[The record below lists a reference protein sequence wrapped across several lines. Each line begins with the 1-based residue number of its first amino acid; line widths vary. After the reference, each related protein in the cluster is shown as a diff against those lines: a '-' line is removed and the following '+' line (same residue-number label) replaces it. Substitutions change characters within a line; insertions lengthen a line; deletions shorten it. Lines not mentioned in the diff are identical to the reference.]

1 MSRVGRE
8 PISIP
13 PKVDVYIEGEDVRV
27 SGPKGELRRQFRME
41 VGIRREDDVVLVERS
56 SEEPEIRSLH
66 GTTRTLISNMVVGVS
81 DGWEKLLR
89 IEGVGY
95 RAVLQGRDLVLSLGF
110 SHPVT
115 VAPPEG
121 IEFEVDGS
129 ARSVTVKGIDK
140 ELVGQVAAN
149 VRRWRPPEPYKGKG
163 IRYQDEN
170 VRRKAGK
177 AAKVEL

>member
-1 MSRVGRE
+1 MSRIGNE
-8 PISIP
+8 PIHIP
-13 PKVDVYIEGEDVRV
+13 PKVDVHVEGADVHV
-27 SGPKGELRRQFRME
+27 SGPRGELERRIRAE
-41 VGIRREDDVVLVERS
+41 IGIRRENDVVLVERS
-56 SEEPEIRSLH
+56 SEEPEVRSLH

-81 DGWEKLLR
+81 EGWEKLLH

-95 RAVLQGRDLVLSLGF
+95 RAALQGRDLVLSLGF

-121 IEFEVDGS
+121 IEFEVDDK

-140 ELVGQVAAN
+140 ELVGQVAAD
-149 VRRWRPPEPYKGKG
+149 VRAWRPPEPYKGKG
-163 IRYQDEN
+163 IRYQGEF

>member
-1 MSRVGRE
+1 
-8 PISIP
+8 
-13 PKVDVYIEGEDVRV
+13 
-27 SGPKGELRRQFRME
+27 ME
-41 VGIRREDDVVLVERS
+41 IGIRREDDEVLVERS

-89 IEGVGY
+89 IEGGGY

>member
-1 MSRVGRE
+1 
-8 PISIP
+8 
-13 PKVDVYIEGEDVRV
+13 
-27 SGPKGELRRQFRME
+27 ME
-41 VGIRREDDVVLVERS
+41 IGIRMEDDVVLVERS
-56 SEEPEIRSLH
+56 SEEPKIRSLH

-95 RAVLQGRDLVLSLGF
+95 RAALQGRDLVLSLGF

-115 VAPPEG
+115 VVPPKG
-121 IEFEVDGS
+121 IEFEVDDKV
-129 ARSVTVKGIDK
+129 RSVTVKGIDK
-140 ELVGQVAAN
+140 ELVGQVAAD

-163 IRYQDEN
+163 IRYQDEI

>member
-1 MSRVGRE
+1 MSRIGNE
-8 PISIP
+8 PIHIP
-13 PKVDVYIEGEDVRV
+13 PKVDVRVEGADVRV
-27 SGPKGELRRQFRME
+27 SGPKGELERRFRAE
-41 VGIRREDDVVLVERS
+41 IGIRRENDVVLVERS
-56 SEEPEIRSLH
+56 SEEPKVRSLH

-81 DGWEKLLR
+81 DGWEKLLH

-95 RAVLQGRDLVLSLGF
+95 RAALQGRDLVLSLGF

-121 IEFEVDGS
+121 IEFEVDDK
-129 ARSVTVKGIDK
+129 ARSVTIKGIDK
-140 ELVGQVAAN
+140 ELVGQVAAD
-149 VRRWRPPEPYKGKG
+149 VRAWRPPEPYKGKG
-163 IRYQDEN
+163 IRYQGEY

>member
-1 MSRVGRE
+1 MSRIGKE
-8 PISIP
+8 PIHIP
-13 PKVDVYIEGEDVRV
+13 PKVDVHIEDANVRV
-27 SGPKGELRRQFRME
+27 TGPKGELQRRFRAE
-41 VGIRREDDVVLVERS
+41 IGIHREGDVVLVERS

-81 DGWEKLLR
+81 DGWEKRLH

-110 SHPVT
+110 SHPVIV
-115 VAPPEG
+115 VAPDG
-121 IEFEVDGS
+121 IEFEIDDK
-129 ARSVTVKGIDK
+129 ARGVTVRGMDK
-140 ELVGQVAAN
+140 QLVGQVAAD
-149 VRRWRPPEPYKGKG
+149 VRSWCPPEPYKGKG
-163 IRYQDEN
+163 IRYQGEY